1 MEEPTTNDE
10 GASELVSNTDRV
22 IAGTPFS
29 ILRGKQQKK
38 EYKATNLFASDSQT
52 RIPQDIGSLL
62 NEYYVQD
69 FKPKMR
75 ASFYSLKSRAES
87 RESR

>member
-1 MEEPTTNDE
+1 MTNDQ
-10 GASELVSNTDRV
+10 GASDLVSNTDRV
-22 IAGTPFS
+22 VAGTPFS
-29 ILRGKQQKK
+29 ILRGKQQQKK

-87 RESR
+87 KESR

>member
-1 MEEPTTNDE
+1 M
-10 GASELVSNTDRV
+10 VSNTDRV
-22 IAGTPFS
+22 VAGTPFS
-29 ILRGKQQKK
+29 ILRGKQQQKK

-87 RESR
+87 KESR

>member
-1 MEEPTTNDE
+1 MTNDQ
-10 GASELVSNTDRV
+10 GASDLVSNTDRV
-22 IAGTPFS
+22 VAGTPFS

-87 RESR
+87 KESR